1 MSAKRK
7 LRTHVGKKRYRSAWI
22 TSAWPVIRP
31 GSMPSAEITCYKPTP
46 SLNFRPKRSG
56 GLKQANKIAVGIL
69 DRCDEPARADSI
81 L

>member
-1 MSAKRK
+1 
-7 LRTHVGKKRYRSAWI
+7 
-22 TSAWPVIRP
+22 
-31 GSMPSAEITCYKPTP
+31 MPSAEIACYKPTP